1 MTVKC
6 PKCGK
11 NNLDEAYICQFCDSP
26 LVIYQPHEIPAP
38 DIVKPDQVK
47 HIPDSTPADEEAPKS
62 ENIEEGSAEWL
73 QKLRQKKEEDAQKL
87 GEDFFNR
94 FGPAVP
100 PEGETTD
107 KMEGEEWL
115 RKLRQSETLPPSLPF
130 DEDIEGQAEAEVP
143 EWLSTIRNKITVDV
157 PKEEVKPPADS
168 GEDWLNK
175 LRRQTEELHEPAT
188 GLPGWAQTTPG
199 DSTDEFTQKPIAFIP
214 EEESPAPV
222 VELPVEEPPIEG
234 IPEEEPRQP
243 VLFDDLQPPAEY
255 PIEMPFTEEQAEEPE
270 HPIPEAL
277 RNSIPQIDASQLSED
292 ILPPEEELLK
302 MRDEPRE
309 KISSR
314 EIPNWLTNILGENEA
329 EATAMSAVGASS
341 SEGAEG
347 EPVQPG
353 PLPGWVQAMRPTEIT
368 SPMKASASE
377 TDKAVETEGP
387 LAGIRGIL
395 PGEGVIPT
403 YSRAV
408 DYHVG
413 VENRQKRED
422 HVQAFQDI
430 LKAEQVEVKVPGYR
444 RTRAAGTVRWIMMV
458 LLFFVMLAA
467 IVGGSKPENLPA
479 SMPRETIQLFQ
490 SIVALQPGAKILIA
504 MDYEPAYAGEVEA
517 VASPVLN
524 HLMVKQT
531 DLYVISTNPTGI
543 ALAQKMLDNIGLYPQ
558 TSHAP
563 YLAKEKFHLVGYLP
577 GGQAGIQALNTG
589 ISKAVPLTQDL
600 TNTTELPGITGVPDL
615 SQFSALLI
623 LSDQPDTVRSW
634 LEQINQ
640 KEGVP
645 ALWAV
650 VSAQAVPMLRP
661 YVRSGQLKGLAAGEY
676 GGALYERIFQQ
687 PGIAWGQWNAY
698 QTGLITALILVLVGG
713 LLNFTGQLILQARRK
728 KTA

>member
-26 LVIYQPHEIPAP
+26 LVIYQPHEIPSP
-38 DIVKPDQVK
+38 ESVTPDQVT
-47 HIPDSTPADEEAPKS
+47 HISAPSSETENSAKQEQESQGAD
-62 ENIEEGSAEWL
+62 WL
-73 QKLRQKKEEDAQKL
+73 EKLRRKKEEDAQKL

-100 PEGETTD
+100 PENESD
-107 KMEGEEWL
+107 EKLEGEEWL
-115 RKLRQSETLPPSLPF
+115 SKLRQSEDLPASLPF
-130 DEDIEGQAEAEVP
+130 DEEIEDQKEPEVP
-143 EWLSTIRNKITVDV
+143 EWLSSIRNKITVDV
-157 PKEEVKPPADS
+157 PKEEVKPATDS

-188 GLPGWAQTTPG
+188 GLPGWAEI
-199 DSTDEFTQKPIAFIP
+199 SP
-214 EEESPAPV
+214 EPV
-222 VELPVEEPPIEG
+222 VEESTEGSALFQPEEANIPPAEPPFEEQVEEEI
-234 IPEEEPRQP
+234 RQP
-243 VLFDDLQPPAEY
+243 VLFDKGSPVEDYPAVS
-255 PIEMPFTEEQAEEPE
+255 PFAEAEEEEAE
-270 HPIPEAL
+270 HPIPEQL

-292 ILPPEEELLK
+292 ILPPEEELLQMK
-302 MRDEPRE
+302 DEPRQ

-329 EATAMSAVGASS
+329 EATAMSAVDAGRA
-341 SEGAEG
+341 EGLEG

-368 SPMKASASE
+368 SPASSAASE
-377 TDKAVETEGP
+377 TEKTVETEGP

-395 PGEGVIPT
+395 PGEGVVPAYT
-403 YSRAV
+403 KAV

-413 VENRQKRED
+413 VENRQRRED
-422 HVQAFQDI
+422 HIQAFQDI
-430 LKAEQVEVKVPGYR
+430 LKAEQAEVKVPGYR
-444 RTRAAGTVRWIMMV
+444 RTRAAGTVRWILMV
-458 LLFFVMLAA
+458 FLFFVMLAA
-467 IVGGSKPENLPA
+467 IIGAAKPENLPT

-490 SIVALQPGAKILIA
+490 SIVAMEPGSKILVAI
-504 MDYEPAYAGEVEA
+504 DYEPAYAGEVEA

-524 HLMVKQT
+524 HLMVKQA
-531 DLYVISTNPTGI
+531 DLYFISTNPSGM

-558 TSHAP
+558 SSHAP

-577 GGQAGIQALNTG
+577 GGQAGIQALNAG
-589 ISKAVPLTQDL
+589 LANAIPLTQDL
-600 TNTTELPGITGVPDL
+600 EKTIELPGL
-615 SQFSALLI
+615 SGAPNLSPFRALLI

-634 LEQINQ
+634 LEQINPV
-640 KEGVP
+640 EGAP

-650 VSAQAVPMLRP
+650 VSAQAVPLLRP

-698 QTGLITALILVLVGG
+698 QTGLIAALILILIGG
-713 LLNFTGQLILQARRK
+713 LLNFTGQLILKARRK